1 MAGLV
6 HVCAPHHRLP
16 GSEVRRKNKLLVPHH
31 HTTPPPPHLPHYQV
45 LCSAAEYDEL
55 PVRHNEDKL
64 NAGMAEGVR
73 LAVDMRTVDDPH
85 TKAHLLLQV
94 WGVGKEMW
102 AGVGIKGVEKRG
114 GLDAWRFNPHL
125 LV

>member
-1 MAGLV
+1 MHPA
-6 HVCAPHHRLP
+6 CPHTAT
-16 GSEVRRKNKLLVPHH
+16 SHH
-31 HTTPPPPHLPHYQV
+31 HPTLSPHTFTPLLPHFQV

-94 WGVGKEMW
+94 WGVGKK
-102 AGVGIKGVEKRG
+102 V
-114 GLDAWRFNPHL
+114 
-125 LV
+125 

>member
-1 MAGLV
+1 M
-6 HVCAPHHRLP
+6 
-16 GSEVRRKNKLLVPHH
+16 
-31 HTTPPPPHLPHYQV
+31 

-94 WGVGKEMW
+94 WGVGKK
-102 AGVGIKGVEKRG
+102 V
-114 GLDAWRFNPHL
+114 
-125 LV
+125 